1 MYTPDKDVPPPE
13 GSYARLV
20 CRKGP
25 DIQGEINWPYWDVET
40 HGAMMECQR
49 ALNRGSE
56 KSFAF
61 WSKRDYPVDIDNVA
75 G

>member
-1 MYTPDKDVPPPE
+1 MYTPDKDVPPPK

-25 DIQGEINWPYWDVET
+25 DIQGEIDRPYWDV
-40 HGAMMECQR
+40 GARWAMLGCQR
-49 ALNRGSE
+49 ALNRGLFE
-56 KSFAF
+56 SFAF
-61 WSKRDYPVDIDNVA
+61 WSKRDYPVDIDSAV